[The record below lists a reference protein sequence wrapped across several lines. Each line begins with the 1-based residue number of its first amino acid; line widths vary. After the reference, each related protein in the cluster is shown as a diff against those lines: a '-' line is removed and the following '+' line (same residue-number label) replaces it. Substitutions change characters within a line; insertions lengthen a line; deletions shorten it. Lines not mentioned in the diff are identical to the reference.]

1 MSSQPGTGSGG
12 ADTDEQL
19 LTSVEVSRSEL
30 KEATF
35 KSLRWAA
42 VARLA
47 AEVTAVGSAVILA
60 HLVPPAEFGMV
71 AVATIVGALALSLA
85 NEGVGSAL
93 VRRRELEH
101 AHVESA
107 AMLSL
112 LVGAVLAVVTLFVVP
127 LITTP
132 LFGEETTALFRLLSP
147 MFLIAAVGIVPL
159 AMLERRLDFQR
170 ISIVEICSVQASVV
184 TSIVLAV
191 AGLDAEAYVL
201 GTIAGTTTWAILLVI
216 LGPSAL
222 PKWHPTQ
229 MREIARFGL
238 PAGLAGVA
246 QVGYGNIHFLVLGGT
261 LNAASVGFFSRAY
274 ALGVQYQDKVGAIIT
289 RLVYPVYSRAED
301 MGHMRDLRARVMRVN
316 AAVIYPLL
324 ALFIAVAPLVVPWMF
339 GERWEPAVVP
349 AQILTIAGMARMI
362 SNGTPALVLAAGR
375 PRALLAFN
383 VYRLIALGLMVLAA
397 SPYGLN
403 AVCAAVAAFEVIT
416 LVGSYRIMLS
426 RLVGVSV
433 GQLVRDLGPAVIA
446 SAIMLLGAFPL
457 TDVVSAADLPT
468 LLTVLIVGALCAPVY
483 LVALRMVSRAAWDDI
498 ILIIRRVLIPRRWH
512 KAAATHSAPAGG

>member
-1 MSSQPGTGSGG
+1 MSTQPGTGSGG
-12 ADTDEQL
+12 DDATDRLLPSAD
-19 LTSVEVSRSEL
+19 VSRSEL

-35 KSLRWAA
+35 KSLRWAT

-47 AEVTAVGSAVILA
+47 AELTATGSAVILA
-60 HLVPPAEFGMV
+60 HLVPPADYGRV

-93 VRRRELEH
+93 VRRRELTH

-112 LVGAVLAVVTLFVVP
+112 LVGAVLTVVTLFAVP

-132 LFGEETTALFRLLSP
+132 LFGDETTALFRLLSP

-159 AMLERRLDFQR
+159 AMLERRLDFRR

-191 AGLDAEAYVL
+191 AGLDAKAYVL
-201 GTIAGTTTWAILLVI
+201 GTIAGTAIWAILLVV

-222 PKWHPTQ
+222 PKWHPQQ

-238 PAGLAGVA
+238 PAGLAGSA
-246 QVGYGNIHFLVLGGT
+246 QVGYGNIDYLVLGGT
-261 LNAASVGFFSRAY
+261 ITPANVGFYYRAY
-274 ALGVQYQDKVGAIIT
+274 ALGVQYQDKISSIIT

-316 AAVIYPLL
+316 AAVVYPLL
-324 ALFIAVAPLVVPWMF
+324 ALFIAVAPLAVPWLF
-339 GERWEPAVVP
+339 GQQWEAAVVP

-362 SNGTPALVLAAGR
+362 NNGTPALVLAAGK

-383 VYRLIALGLMVLAA
+383 VYRLVALGLMVFAA

-403 AVCAAVAAFEVIT
+403 AVCAAVAAFQIIT
-416 LVGSYRIMLS
+416 LVGSYRFMLG

-433 GQLVRDLGPAVIA
+433 RQLVRDIGPAVTA
-446 SAIMLLGAFPL
+446 SAVMLIVAFPL
-457 TDVVSAADLPT
+457 TDAVSAAELPT
-468 LLTVLIVGALCAPVY
+468 LLTILIVSALCAPVY
-483 LVALRMVSRAAWDDI
+483 LVALRIVSRAVWDDV
-498 ILIIRRVLIPRRWH
+498 ILIARRVLIPRRWH
-512 KAAATHSAPAGG
+512 KAAAPQSAPASG

>member
-1 MSSQPGTGSGG
+1 MSGQHRTGAGEG
-12 ADTDEQL
+12 DAAEQL
-19 LTSVEVSRSEL
+19 LPSADISRSEL

-35 KSLRWAA
+35 KSLRWAT

-47 AEVTAVGSAVILA
+47 AEVTAVGSAVLLA

-93 VRRRELEH
+93 VRRRELER

-112 LVGAVLAVVTLFVVP
+112 LVGAVLTGLTLFVVP

-132 LFGEETTALFRLLSP
+132 LFGAETTVLFRLLSP

-170 ISIVEICSVQASVV
+170 ISIIEICSVQASVV
-184 TSIVLAV
+184 TSIVLAL

-201 GTIAGTTTWAILLVI
+201 GTIAGTVTWAILLVV

-222 PKWHPTQ
+222 PRWHPTQ
-229 MREIARFGL
+229 IREIARFGL
-238 PAGLAGVA
+238 PAGLAGIA
-246 QVGYGNIHFLVLGGT
+246 QVGYGNIHFLVLGAT
-261 LNAASVGFFSRAY
+261 LSASKVGFFYRAY
-274 ALGVQYQDKVGAIIT
+274 ALGVQYQDKIGAIIT

-301 MGHMRDLRARVMRVN
+301 MGHMRDLRARVMRAN
-316 AAVIYPLL
+316 AAVIYPVL

-339 GERWEPAVVP
+339 GQEWEPAVVP
-349 AQILTIAGMARMI
+349 AQILTLAGMARMI

-375 PRALLAFN
+375 PRALLVFN
-383 VYRLIALGLMVLAA
+383 VYRLFGLGVMVLAA
-397 SPYGLN
+397 VPLGLD
-403 AVCAAVAAFEVIT
+403 AVCAAVAAFEIFT
-416 LVGSYRIMLS
+416 LAGSYRFMLS
-426 RLVGVSV
+426 RLIGVSV
-433 GQLVRDLGPAVIA
+433 RQLLGDLGPALIA
-446 SAIMLLGAFPL
+446 SAVMLVVAFPL
-457 TDVVSAADLPT
+457 TDVVSTAELPT
-468 LLTVLIVGALCAPVY
+468 PLTVLIVGALCAPVY
-483 LVALRMVSRAAWDDI
+483 LVALRMVSRAAWDDV
-498 ILIIRRVLIPRRWH
+498 ILITRRVLIPRRWH
-512 KAAATHSAPAGG
+512 KAAAPQSVPAGG

>member
-1 MSSQPGTGSGG
+1 MLP
-12 ADTDEQL
+12 
-19 LTSVEVSRSEL
+19 SVDVSRSEL

-35 KSLRWAA
+35 KSLRWAT

-47 AEVTAVGSAVILA
+47 AELTATGSAVILA
-60 HLVPPAEFGMV
+60 HLVPPAEYGRV

-93 VRRRELEH
+93 VRRRELNR

-112 LVGAVLAVVTLFVVP
+112 LVGAVLTVVTLFVVP

-132 LFGEETTALFRLLSP
+132 LFGEQTTALFRLLSP
-147 MFLIAAVGIVPL
+147 MFMIAAVGIVPL
-159 AMLERRLDFQR
+159 AMLERRLDFRR
-170 ISIVEICSVQASVV
+170 ISIIEICSVQASVV
-184 TSIVLAV
+184 TSIALAV
-191 AGLDAEAYVL
+191 AGLDAKAYVL
-201 GTIAGTTTWAILLVI
+201 GTIAGTAIWAILLVV

-222 PKWHPTQ
+222 PKWHPQQ

-238 PAGLAGVA
+238 PAGLAGAA
-246 QVGYGNIHFLVLGGT
+246 QVGYGNIDYLVLGGT
-261 LNAASVGFFSRAY
+261 ITPANVGFYYRAY
-274 ALGVQYQDKVGAIIT
+274 ALGVQYQDKVSSIIT

-301 MGHMRDLRARVMRVN
+301 MGHMRDLRSRVMRVN
-316 AAVIYPLL
+316 AAVVYPLL
-324 ALFIAVAPLVVPWMF
+324 ALFIAVAPLVVPWLF
-339 GERWEPAVVP
+339 GEQWEAAVVP

-362 SNGTPALVLAAGR
+362 NNGTPALVLAAGK

-383 VYRLIALGLMVLAA
+383 VYRLVALGLMVLAA

-403 AVCAAVAAFEVIT
+403 AVCAAVAAFQIIT

-426 RLVGVSV
+426 RLVGVTV
-433 GQLVRDLGPAVIA
+433 RQLVRDIGPAVTA
-446 SAIMLLGAFPL
+446 SAVMLIVAFPL
-457 TDVVSAADLPT
+457 TDAVSAAELPT

-483 LVALRMVSRAAWDDI
+483 LVALRIVSRAVWEDV
-498 ILIIRRVLIPRRWH
+498 ILITRRVLIPRRWH
-512 KAAATHSAPAGG
+512 KAAPQSAAASG